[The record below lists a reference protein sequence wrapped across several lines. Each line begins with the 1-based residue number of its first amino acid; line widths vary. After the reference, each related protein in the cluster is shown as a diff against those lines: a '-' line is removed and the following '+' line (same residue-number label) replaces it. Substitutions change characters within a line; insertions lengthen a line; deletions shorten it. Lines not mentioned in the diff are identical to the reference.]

1 MKLHI
6 RRFQD
11 PNELFPMYIATFRLE
26 VTPEERKL
34 IGGHV
39 FGSQPPLTNLM
50 TGVRFGE
57 TSIQGIIEREHQIRE
72 TVASIAQ
79 QLADLEQYVAS
90 EDVLSIGQVVDGRF
104 VVS

>member
-11 PNELFPMYIATFRLE
+11 PKELFPIYIATFRLE

-39 FGSQPPLTNLM
+39 FGSQPPLTNLIM
-50 TGVRFGE
+50 GIRFGE
-57 TSIQGIIEREHQIRE
+57 TSIQGVIERERQIRE

-79 QLADLEQYVAS
+79 QLADLEHYVAS
-90 EDVLSIGQVVDGRF
+90 EEALTIGEVVDGRF
-104 VVS
+104 VMS